1 MKLLELHATGVRG
14 VPDGA
19 YSFTDPHTRAPLGVV
34 LITGD
39 AASGKTSLLE
49 AIAAAK
55 EAIGAY
61 GGPPDARRLRR
72 TGAEESCVTTT
83 WLLSDLEL
91 EHAHLDEA
99 RQTVTWDLTAASSRT
114 DAAVGLR
121 RLFASYSRADGLGK
135 VEYFPT
141 NRRLVQPARGAFG
154 RPNRDAEVRGRLT
167 RAADKYSCILDGLR
181 ELALDEA
188 TRAVRALREGGPRED
203 RSGAFEPFE
212 QAIAAVLPHL
222 RLAGFDLGDGGGL
235 RFSRRAGEVV
245 ALDDLSDSEHQGVLF
260 ALAFAYFGLSGSIIL
275 IDEPE
280 LHMHA
285 TARVRFLET
294 LAALGR
300 DNQILAATGA
310 AELVSAAK
318 PGHVIELSRRTA
330 TSAATNRPPEQ
341 SASRGVAE
349 APASPMPMLDPG
361 TAEPATSSKP
371 ARVERPAPQDVPS
384 YLRPLPIGGA
394 LSPAPPVFPPSPQQ
408 DNDGHGTMLTSAVS
422 GPALPFVQPP
432 PRGEDDGY
440 ETVQLEVG
448 ALGPALPFAPPGKRL
463 ARFDPQTGRALPEP
477 IWVDLPGNER

>member
-1 MKLLELHATGVRG
+1 MNDAALPYDFTPEDEQHMRHALGLAELGMNT
-14 VPDGA
+14 
-19 YSFTDPHTRAPLGVV
+19 TDPNPRVGCVV
-34 LITGD
+34 
-39 AASGKTSLLE
+39 
-49 AIAAAK
+49 
-55 EAIGAY
+55 
-61 GGPPDARRLRR
+61 
-72 TGAEESCVTTT
+72 
-83 WLLSDLEL
+83 
-91 EHAHLDEA
+91 
-99 RQTVTWDLTAASSRT
+99 
-114 DAAVGLR
+114 
-121 RLFASYSRADGLGK
+121 
-135 VEYFPT
+135 
-141 NRRLVQPARGAFG
+141 ARGAQVLGEGWHEERTGLHETEFIETRRHWFSKTVRHDTNGNLNVLNLVEG
-154 RPNRDAEVRGRLT
+154 RQAIVESP
-167 RAADKYSCILDGLR
+167 
-181 ELALDEA
+181 
-188 TRAVRALREGGPRED
+188 
-203 RSGAFEPFE
+203 SGAFEPFA